1 MSKSTKKTTTKDA
14 PTHHETATYRFLPF
28 TVDVFSRRELR
39 LKRSALMPV
48 GRGEDLT
55 QEVVQALEQVVSR
68 GTLAFLCR
76 QGGWRSL
83 SWARPGREE
92 PHRDTRLIDRR
103 VWGGLQLMYG
113 DESLDALLM
122 AYNAVCQQGGQTPP
136 PGPRKG
142 RRRGA
147 YPMSKAM
154 RFESNGDLLV
164 HHILWSKLASAPFTV
179 DAKYW
184 TFFKNNALTKVARLD
199 AEHEPEKAL
208 ARLLEPDFEPIL
220 PWLGTHLMRCWLR
233 QIEGRGDRLENFNRV
248 NQGMVT
254 YFEGLLE
261 VSRTQ
266 GRRDLLVPVLEF
278 FRAHFAKE
286 DIEHDWLR
294 TFNRLTRDFRFAD
307 RDEYRRLWGRAMRM
321 GWTLFEEYGS
331 ARAIHP
337 VDRESP
343 DRVYMEA
350 FERHDFEEQ
359 AHRARALSNQL
370 NSVIS

>member
-1 MSKSTKKTTTKDA
+1 MSKSTKTTTKST
-14 PTHHETATYRFLPF
+14 PTHHETATFRFLPF

-48 GRGEDLT
+48 GRGQDLT
-55 QEVVQALEQVVSR
+55 QEVVGALEQVVSR

-76 QGGWRSL
+76 QGGWRSI
-83 SWARPGREE
+83 SWARAGREE
-92 PHRDTRLIDRR
+92 PHRDTRLISER
-103 VWGGLQLMYG
+103 VWRGLDLTYG

-154 RFESNGDLLV
+154 GFANNGDLLV

-179 DAKYW
+179 DGKYW
-184 TFFKNNALTKVARLD
+184 TFFKNNALTRVARLD
-199 AEHEPEKAL
+199 ASVDGDKMLE
-208 ARLLEPDFEPIL
+208 RLLKPDLEPL
-220 PWLGTHLMRCWLR
+220 MPWLGTHITRQWLR
-233 QIEGRGDRLENFNRV
+233 QIEGRGDSLEKFNRV

-266 GRRDLLVPVLEF
+266 GRRDVLVPVLEF
-278 FRAHFAKE
+278 FRAHLAKE
-286 DIEHDWLR
+286 EVEQDWLR

-307 RDEYRRLWGRAMRM
+307 RDEYRRLWGRAVRV
-321 GWTLFEEYGS
+321 GWTLFEEYGH

-350 FERHDFEEQ
+350 FERHDYEEL